1 MRSTGKPQVL
11 NQESLNRI
19 NKEIAK
25 YPVER
30 KQSAVMAAL
39 RIAQEEKGWLSNEV
53 MGFVAELLEI
63 RPIQVY
69 EVATFYSMYDLAPV
83 GKHKICVCTN
93 VSCML
98 CGSDTVVAH
107 LEKKLGVK
115 LGKTTDDGRFTL
127 KEVECLAV
135 CGGAPMMQ
143 IGKQCYENLTPEKI
157 DSILEALE

>member
-1 MRSTGKPQVL
+1 ML

-25 YPVER
+25 YPVAR

-39 RIAQEEKGWLSNEV
+39 HIAQEEKGWLSNEV
-53 MGFVAELLEI
+53 MDFVAELLEI

-69 EVATFYSMYDLAPV
+69 EVATFYSMYELAPA
-83 GKHKICVCTN
+83 GKHKICICTN

-115 LGKTTDDGRFTL
+115 LGQTTDDGRFTL

-143 IGKQCYENLTPEKI
+143 IDKQCYENLTPEKI
-157 DSILEALE
+157 DSILETLE